1 MEEEEALGT
10 PLGRDTLL
18 LLSCFEKE
26 RERERERKDN
36 ELDED
41 VEDSLPGTPWL
52 GSGLLLRGLIVE
64 ARSTVSRG
72 RFLPFFLR
80 G

>member
-41 VEDSLPGTPWL
+41 VEDSLPGTP
-52 GSGLLLRGLIVE
+52 G
-64 ARSTVSRG
+64 
-72 RFLPFFLR
+72 
-80 G
+80 